1 MRVRP
6 FFWILL
12 FCVCGGLLVFAALLS
27 TETPQVELT
36 PRPTPGVSTVLM
48 GSTKFLQSSITIQ
61 KGQQLTLIQDSSDEH
76 IITDG
81 SWMGSTPHPIKELG
95 APAVN
100 ATVSGVGSSATIGP
114 FNTAGIFHL
123 YCPLH
128 QGMNLLVQVV

>member
-12 FCVCGGLLVFAALLS
+12 FCMGAGVLVFAALLP
-27 TETPQVELT
+27 TETPQGELT
-36 PRPTPGVSTVLM
+36 PRPTPGVATVIM
-48 GSTKFLQSSITIQ
+48 GSTRFLQSSITLQ

-76 IITDG
+76 IIADG
-81 SWMGSTPHPIKELG
+81 SWMGSTPHPTQELG
-95 APAVN
+95 APPVH